1 MQPSTSPARSPSAE
15 VAKPGLAKLCGADFE
30 LGNLVLGMDLPQGTG
45 ALASHLLLQEFSG
58 LPLSRKN
65 QAVCYCPACA
75 ARRRALEDGYSA
87 AAALGEECSMTKYG
101 SAYNAQDCGRK
112 FLSNGGCAYIDL
124 DHLELCIPEVLTAHD
139 HVAAS
144 HAMLRL
150 ARAALQTANARLP
163 EGKKIV
169 ALANNSDGQ
178 GHSYGS
184 HLNFLLSRRAWSD
197 LFERRLQ
204 HLLFLAAYQ
213 ASSIVFT
220 GQGKI
225 GAENNRPPVPYQI
238 SQRADFFE
246 VLLGPQTTWNRP
258 LVNSRDEALCGPW
271 YGRQASPDSADK
283 SRLHVIFYDQTLCH
297 TTGLLKVG
305 VMQIILAMIEA
316 GHVRTTFALDDP
328 VEAVWQWSHDPTL
341 QRHALLTS
349 GRKLTAVEL
358 QLSFWEEAERFV
370 AAGGCAGIVPEAQR
384 ILELWGDTLRKLRAR
399 DYPALARRLDWVLKL
414 QILQRARQQRPGL
427 DWLSPEI
434 KHLDFMYSSLSQGGL
449 YWACEQNGLV
459 DTLVTD
465 DEIERFRTEPPEN
478 TRAWTRANLL
488 RLADPQQVE
497 RVDWDSITFSV
508 KGDGYWGREST
519 VKLSNPLGYTRTDCA
534 RVFQSSATLA
544 EALEL
549 LGGTDDPPATFLPAN
564 TYTQA
569 QNQIGGIHN
578 ESTGTPTP

>member
-1 MQPSTSPARSPSAE
+1 MHTSTTPTRPPNAESA
-15 VAKPGLAKLCGADFE
+15 KLGMPKLCGADFE
-30 LGNLVLGMDLPQGTG
+30 LGNLVLGMDLPRGTG
-45 ALASHLLLQEFSG
+45 ALASHLLLREFDG

-65 QAVCYCPACA
+65 QSVCYCPACT
-75 ARRRALEDGYSA
+75 ARRRALEYGYTTAES
-87 AAALGEECSMTKYG
+87 LGEECSMTKYG
-101 SAYNAQDCGRK
+101 SGYNAQDWGRK

-124 DHLELCIPEVLTAHD
+124 DHLELCIPEVLSAHD
-139 HVAAS
+139 HMAAS
-144 HAMLRL
+144 HAMLRK

-169 ALANNSDGQ
+169 GLANNSDGQ

-184 HLNFLLSRRAWSD
+184 HLNFLLTRRAWSD

-246 VLLGPQTTWNRP
+246 MLMGLQTTWNRP

-271 YGRQASPDSADK
+271 YGHQASPDSANK
-283 SRLHVIFYDQTLCH
+283 ARLHVIFYDQILCH
-297 TTGLLKVG
+297 TASVLKVG

-316 GHVRTTFALDDP
+316 GRIRTSFTLDDP
-328 VEAVWQWSHDPTL
+328 VEAVRQWSHDPTL
-341 QRHALLTS
+341 QRHAQLAS

-358 QLSFWEEAERFV
+358 QLHFWEEAERFV
-370 AAGGCAGIVPEAQR
+370 VGGGCAGIVPDAQR

-414 QILQRARQQRPGL
+414 QILQRARQQRPDL
-427 DWLSPEI
+427 EWSSPEI
-434 KHLDFMYSSLSQGGL
+434 KHLDLMYASLDDDGL
-449 YWACEQNGLV
+449 YWTFEKNGLV

-465 DEIERFRTEPPEN
+465 AEIERFRTEPPEN
-478 TRAWTRANLL
+478 TRAWTHANLL
-488 RLADPQQVE
+488 RLAEPQQVE
-497 RVDWDSITFSV
+497 RVDWDSITFSL
-508 KGDGYWGREST
+508 KGDDYWRREST
-519 VKLSNPLGYTRTDCA
+519 VNLTNPLGFTRTACEQ
-534 RVFQSSATLA
+534 VFQNGATLE
-544 EALEL
+544 EALEI
-549 LGGTDDPPATFLPAN
+549 LGTAHPAPTTSFPAN
-564 TYTQA
+564 TYTQP
-569 QNQIGGIHN
+569 QKQIGGN
-578 ESTGTPTP
+578 

>member
-1 MQPSTSPARSPSAE
+1 MHTSTTPTRPPNAESA
-15 VAKPGLAKLCGADFE
+15 KLGMPKLCGADFE
-30 LGNLVLGMDLPQGTG
+30 LGNLVLGMDLPRGTG
-45 ALASHLLLQEFSG
+45 ALASHLLLREFDG

-65 QAVCYCPACA
+65 QSVCYCPACT
-75 ARRRALEDGYSA
+75 ARRRALEYGYTTAES
-87 AAALGEECSMTKYG
+87 LGEECSMTKYG
-101 SAYNAQDCGRK
+101 SGYNAQDWGRK

-124 DHLELCIPEVLTAHD
+124 DHLELCIPEVLSAHD
-139 HVAAS
+139 HMAAS
-144 HAMLRL
+144 HAMLRK

-169 ALANNSDGQ
+169 GLANNSDGQ

-184 HLNFLLSRRAWSD
+184 HLNFLLTRRAWSD

-246 VLLGPQTTWNRP
+246 VLMGLQTTWNRP

-271 YGRQASPDSADK
+271 YGHQASPDSANK
-283 SRLHVIFYDQTLCH
+283 ARLHVIFYDQILCH
-297 TTGLLKVG
+297 TASVLKVG

-316 GHVRTTFALDDP
+316 GRIRTSFTLDDP
-328 VEAVWQWSHDPTL
+328 VEAVRQWSHDPTL
-341 QRHALLTS
+341 QRHAQLAS

-358 QLSFWEEAERFV
+358 QLHFWEEAERFV
-370 AAGGCAGIVPEAQR
+370 VGGGCAGIVPDAQR

-414 QILQRARQQRPGL
+414 QILQRARQQRPDL
-427 DWLSPEI
+427 EWSSPEI
-434 KHLDFMYSSLSQGGL
+434 KHLDLMYASLDDDGL
-449 YWACEQNGLV
+449 YWTFEKNGLV

-465 DEIERFRTEPPEN
+465 AEIERFRTEPPEN

-488 RLADPQQVE
+488 RLAEPQQVE
-497 RVDWDSITFSV
+497 RVDWDSITFSL
-508 KGDGYWGREST
+508 KGDDYWRREST
-519 VKLSNPLGYTRTDCA
+519 VNLTNPLGFTRTACEQ
-534 RVFQSSATLA
+534 VFQNGATLE
-544 EALEL
+544 EALEI
-549 LGGTDDPPATFLPAN
+549 LGTAHPAPTTSFPAN
-564 TYTQA
+564 TYTQP
-569 QNQIGGIHN
+569 QKQIGGN
-578 ESTGTPTP
+578 